1 MIMEREAIAAIM
13 RALNESGARYLV
25 AGGLAVIAHGYF
37 RFTADVDLIV
47 ALTPENLRKID
58 EALAPLGHR
67 SRLPEPLEKLGDA
80 ATRQRWI
87 EEKNMVVFSLVSAQH
102 PLTVID
108 LFVEEPF
115 DFDKAHARAAWQEMA
130 PGLRVPFV
138 AYEDLLDLKLKAGRP
153 QDLLDI
159 HELQSRRESP

>member
-1 MIMEREAIAAIM
+1 MEREAVAAIM
-13 RALNESGARYLV
+13 RVLNESGAQYLV

-47 ALTPENLRKID
+47 VLTPENLRKIGA
-58 EALAPLGHR
+58 ALEPLSYR
-67 SRLPEPLEKLGDA
+67 PRLPEPLEKLGDA

-102 PLTVID
+102 PLTIID

-115 DFDKAHARAAWQEMA
+115 DFDEAHARVAWQEVV
-130 PGLRVPFV
+130 PGLRAPFV
-138 AYEDLLDLKLKAGRP
+138 AYEDLLDLKQKAGRP

-159 HELQSRRESP
+159 YELQSRREPP